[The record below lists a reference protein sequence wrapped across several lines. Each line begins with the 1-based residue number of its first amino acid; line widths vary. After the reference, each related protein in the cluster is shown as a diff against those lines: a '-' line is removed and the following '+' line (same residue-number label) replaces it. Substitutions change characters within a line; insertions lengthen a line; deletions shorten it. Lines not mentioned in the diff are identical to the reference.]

1 MLYVNIVV
9 IFLWEKGYNCYEIES
24 RNQKKKCIG
33 KIVNKV
39 KINICKYKFISKIIL
54 FYKIYCLKCLYNYD
68 LYC

>member
-9 IFLWEKGYNCYEIES
+9 IFLWEKGDNCYEIEN
-24 RNQKKKCIG
+24 RNWKIKYIG
-33 KIVNKV
+33 KNLIVNKV

-68 LYC
+68 